1 MLRNDTPIFS
11 FTGPMGIRVDV
22 GQSLL
27 MLLGLLVYISM
38 DAGITH
44 GLMLAGII
52 VLSILLHEYGHA
64 WGCRVQGVP
73 VRRIMLHGGGG
84 FCQHAPS
91 GSHSKD
97 ELIIAMGPIMNLA
110 LWAIAGIVSWIM
122 INRAL
127 GGSGGFQ
134 LPGSWFWFAQFY
146 LMLFAQINL
155 VLFVLNLVPV
165 QPMDGGKLLH
175 LFLLR
180 VLPPRSAHRL
190 TGGIGFLFAIAW
202 IPAMLYV
209 YVTFGWLLFYIPSI
223 SAHYRMMKGELG
235 V

>member
-1 MLRNDTPIFS
+1 MFRNDTAIFS

-27 MLLGLLVYISM
+27 MLLGILVYISM
-38 DAGITH
+38 DASITH

-52 VLSILLHEYGHA
+52 VVSILLHEYGHA

-73 VRRIMLHGGGG
+73 VLRIMLHGGGG
-84 FCQHAPS
+84 YCQHAPS
-91 GSHSKD
+91 RSHAKD
-97 ELIIAMGPIMNLA
+97 ELIIAMGPIVNLA
-110 LWAIAGIVSWIM
+110 LWAIAGILSWAM

-127 GGSGGFQ
+127 SGSGGFSM
-134 LPGSWFWFAQFY
+134 PGDNFWFFQYY
-146 LMLFAQINL
+146 LTLFAQINL

-180 VLPPRSAHRL
+180 ILPPEQAHRT
-190 TGGIGFLFAIAW
+190 TGAVGLACSVLW
-202 IPAMLYV
+202 IPAMIWV

-223 SAHYRMMKGELG
+223 TAHYRMMKGELG